1 MRHVSTLL
9 VFLFCLFLP
18 IPTVGGT
25 IIEPDRL
32 TVDIWTDR
40 GYSPLYY
47 PHEEAL
53 LYFRASHDAYVT
65 IYDVDPAGAVRVL
78 FPYQQKNNFVKRNRI
93 YRIFGRS
100 RRRFIIEGPP
110 GIEQL
115 VAVASIRQ
123 YDPPKWPIIASKSD
137 SLNVDPDV
145 VDWVRGDVTAA
156 IAKINSA
163 IISETN
169 HRDTDSAI
177 CRIRIGE
184 IGVDPRVH
192 ILIPQR

>member
-1 MRHVSTLL
+1 VKYAQVLL
-9 VFLFCLFLP
+9 LSLCLP
-18 IPTVGGT
+18 ATVVGGT
-25 IIEPDRL
+25 IVDPHRL

-40 GYSPLYY
+40 GYAPLYY
-47 PHEEAL
+47 PREEAL

-65 IYDVDPAGAVRVL
+65 IYNIDPAGAVRVL
-78 FPYQQKNNFVKRNRI
+78 FPYQQQSNFVKRNRI

-115 VAVASIRQ
+115 VAVASIRP
-123 YDPPKWPIIASKSD
+123 YDPPKWPIIVSKSD
-137 SLNVDPDV
+137 SLSVDPDV
-145 VDWVRGDVTAA
+145 VDWVKGDVTAA
-156 IAKINSA
+156 IAKINST
-163 IISETN
+163 IIPETDP
-169 HRDTDSAI
+169 RDTDSAI

-192 ILIPQR
+192 ILVPR